1 MPGHGNELAVLG
13 KEKKPNV
20 IGTEYMMGGMEGMR
34 LDR

>member
-1 MPGHGNELAVLG
+1 MGMSLLCLG
-13 KEKKPNV
+13 KKKKPNV